1 MLKDNLLTIKN
12 SIPPTVRLIAVSK
25 FQSIEKLQE
34 AYSAGQRDFGENR
47 PQELRDKF
55 PLLPDDVRWHFIGN
69 LQSNKIKYVVP
80 CAFMIHSISSPE
92 LLLGINAEAKKL
104 NKIMDCLIEF
114 HIATETSKQGFNF
127 DEAIEFLKSDTFHS
141 LNNVRIRGVMGMAS
155 FVDDENQVRNEFK
168 NLKSYFYEIK
178 KQFYPEDEQ
187 FRELSMGMSHDY
199 KIAIEEGSTM
209 IRIGT
214 AIFGK
219 REYSAK
225 I

>member
-1 MLKDNLLTIKN
+1 MTIKN

-55 PLLPDDVRWHFIGN
+55 PLLPDDVRWHFISN

-141 LNNVRIRGVMGMAS
+141 LNNVRIKGVMGMAS

-178 KQFYPEDEQ
+178 KQFYPDDEQ
-187 FRELSMGMSHDY
+187 FRELSMGMSGDY

-219 REYSAK
+219 REYISK
-225 I
+225 S

>member
-1 MLKDNLLTIKN
+1 
-12 SIPPTVRLIAVSK
+12 
-25 FQSIEKLQE
+25 
-34 AYSAGQRDFGENR
+34 
-47 PQELRDKF
+47 
-55 PLLPDDVRWHFIGN
+55 
-69 LQSNKIKYVVP
+69 
-80 CAFMIHSISSPE
+80 MIHSISSPE

>member
-1 MLKDNLLTIKN
+1 
-12 SIPPTVRLIAVSK
+12 
-25 FQSIEKLQE
+25 
-34 AYSAGQRDFGENR
+34 
-47 PQELRDKF
+47 
-55 PLLPDDVRWHFIGN
+55 
-69 LQSNKIKYVVP
+69 
-80 CAFMIHSISSPE
+80 
-92 LLLGINAEAKKL
+92 
-104 NKIMDCLIEF
+104 MDCLIEF

-127 DEAIEFLKSDTFHS
+127 DEAIEFFKSDTFHS

-225 I
+225 S